1 MKRYIVALVLALA
14 ACASAPVD
22 TQAKR
27 IAAAHETI
35 DALANSA
42 YTLRLQGVLTA
53 DEKNKFADRLRE
65 AETALDA
72 LSTVTDPTAANNQL
86 NLIIAALTAIQSE
99 LAAHGK

>member
-1 MKRYIVALVLALA
+1 MKRYIVALALALA

-35 DALANSA
+35 DALA
-42 YTLRLQGVLTA
+42 
-53 DEKNKFADRLRE
+53 NKFADRLRE